1 MIITGT
7 GRYYCNNSPVFRM
20 SIREKCGCGSDLDPI
35 RINLENISVYRS
47 RFETL
52 GNQIPK
58 AFLKA

>member
-1 MIITGT
+1 
-7 GRYYCNNSPVFRM
+7 M
-20 SIREKCGCGSDLDPI
+20 SIDCNADLDPF
-35 RINLENISVYRS
+35 RINLENIAVYRS